1 MANAVIFDLDGVLCY
16 TDRLHYIAWKKVC
29 DEYDLD
35 FDEEENQKLRGVS
48 RLDCVDI
55 ILSDQKKLYDN
66 FNKTEFATRKDSE
79 YKKLLSTL
87 SSKDI
92 APGAIET
99 LIELRKR
106 KKRLA
111 VGSSSR
117 NALQILEQLDMD
129 RYFDAVVDGS
139 VLTKSKPAPEVF
151 IRAADRLNV
160 LCKDAVVVEDAV
172 SGIDAAV
179 SGGFI
184 TAGIGDAL
192 NSPFLD
198 YRLNSIS
205 DLLEIGELE

>member
-55 ILSDQKKLYDN
+55 ILSDQKKHYDN
-66 FNKTEFATRKDSE
+66 FNKTEFASRKNSE
-79 YKKLLSTL
+79 YKRLLGTL
-87 SSKDI
+87 SSRDI

-106 KKRLA
+106 NIRLA

-117 NALQILEQLDMD
+117 NAPQILKQLDMW

-151 IRAADRLNV
+151 IRAADRLGV
-160 LCKDAVVVEDAV
+160 LCKDAIVVEDAV

-198 YRLNSIS
+198 YKLYLIS
-205 DLLEIGELE
+205 DLLDIGELG

>member
-16 TDRLHYIAWKKVC
+16 TDRLHYIAWKIVC

-35 FDEEENQKLRGVS
+35 FDETENQKLRGVS

-55 ILSDQKKLYDN
+55 ILSDQKKHYDN
-66 FNKTEFATRKDSE
+66 FNKTEFASRKNSE
-79 YKKLLSTL
+79 YKRLLGTL
-87 SSKDI
+87 SSRDI

-106 KKRLA
+106 NIRLP

-117 NALQILEQLDMD
+117 NAPQILKQLDMW

-151 IRAADRLNV
+151 IRAADRLGV
-160 LCKDAVVVEDAV
+160 LCKDAIVVEDAV

-198 YRLNSIS
+198 YKLYLIS
-205 DLLEIGELE
+205 DLLDIGELG

>member
-16 TDRLHYIAWKKVC
+16 TDRLHYIAWKIVC
-29 DEYDLD
+29 DEYGLD
-35 FDEEENQKLRGVS
+35 FDEAENQKLRGVS

-55 ILSDQKKLYDN
+55 ILSDQKKHYDN
-66 FNKTEFATRKDSE
+66 FNKTEFASRKNSE
-79 YKKLLSTL
+79 YKRLLGTL
-87 SSKDI
+87 SSRDI

-106 KKRLA
+106 NIRLA

-117 NALQILEQLDMD
+117 NAPQILKQLDMW

-151 IRAADRLNV
+151 IRAADRLGV
-160 LCKDAVVVEDAV
+160 LCKDAIVVEDAV

-198 YRLNSIS
+198 YKLYLIS
-205 DLLEIGELE
+205 DLLDIGELG

>member
-66 FNKTEFATRKDSE
+66 FNKTEFATRKNSE

-106 KKRLA
+106 KNRLA

>member
-66 FNKTEFATRKDSE
+66 FNKTEFATRKNSE

-192 NSPFLD
+192 SSPFLD

>member
-66 FNKTEFATRKDSE
+66 FNKTEFATRKNSE

-106 KKRLA
+106 KNRLA

-160 LCKDAVVVEDAV
+160 LCRDAVVVEDTV

>member
-66 FNKTEFATRKDSE
+66 FNKTEFATRKNSE

-106 KKRLA
+106 KNRLA

-160 LCKDAVVVEDAV
+160 LCKDAVVVEDAL

>member
-66 FNKTEFATRKDSE
+66 FNKTEFATRKNSE